1 MVCIQRGQ
9 ILFRPIRRWV
19 RVDYFARDCKTT
31 VRRVQ
36 LLRRCVVKQ
45 CIFLGLFSVVA
56 SELTSTVICAEG
68 SVVGTMCLET
78 MIPCACKLTMRP
90 VVQLCRER
98 RWVRV
103 ADFARDCKTTRRETC
118 KEGAELRRCVVKQCS
133 SPGLVLSCSVRINVY
148 SDMCRGI
155 NG

>member
-1 MVCIQRGQ
+1 MVETMCRETMGPSACK
-9 ILFRPIRRWV
+9 LTMRPVVQWVTALCRERRWV

-78 MIPCACKLTMRP
+78 MIPCACKLTMRL
-90 VVQLCRER
+90 VAQVTYSFMS
-98 RWVRV
+98 RV
-103 ADFARDCKTTRRETC
+103 TTRF
-118 KEGAELRRCVVKQCS
+118 
-133 SPGLVLSCSVRINVY
+133 
-148 SDMCRGI
+148 D
-155 NG
+155 